1 MMKNTLKYFLAFVF
15 FFSAFMKL
23 IDFRNTEYFYSTVI
37 KLPVDA
43 VKIMLSLLIILELI
57 FAGLISFDF
66 ILNKTIYYLIFF
78 SLLFFTMTSIS
89 FMIFGIDN
97 CGCFGTIIIDK
108 PVISVIKNVIL
119 LIILFI
125 LRKQIIIKQYA

>member
-1 MMKNTLKYFLAFVF
+1 MMKNILKYFLAFVF

-78 SLLFFTMTSIS
+78 SLLFFTVTSIA
-89 FMIFGIDN
+89 FMIFGTDN

-108 PVISVIKNVIL
+108 PVISVIKN
-119 LIILFI
+119 IILFTI
-125 LRKQIIIKQYA
+125 LFFLRRKTITKQYA